1 MDYLSVNFLFFCI
14 YIIPIYVTRKITEPH
29 CIKNS
34 CGNPAVILFNM
45 LFINTQ
51 ITISK
56 AKLKQQN

>member
-1 MDYLSVNFLFFCI
+1 MDYFSVNFLFFCI
-14 YIIPIYVTRKITEPH
+14 YLYISRKITGPH

-56 AKLKQQN
+56 SKLKQ